1 MKTILSLG
9 RSIYLLFDQFQMVL
23 SIEGLGTLASAQ
35 PSISCYLVNS
45 DSGPYCCTGL
55 AHHINHQQ
63 PNGFQFKIRL
73 IIVPMAKE
81 LLLHE
86 CGFQTDQLSFFF
98 KQPWEPFVMC
108 ALVDGTAGCR
118 DQSDLSVQD
127 EVGTKAVRL
136 FCGNV
141 GVCGG
146 GGGGEASSGNCG
158 ERQEPTITLSECITS
173 S

>member
-1 MKTILSLG
+1 
-9 RSIYLLFDQFQMVL
+9 
-23 SIEGLGTLASAQ
+23 
-35 PSISCYLVNS
+35 
-45 DSGPYCCTGL
+45 
-55 AHHINHQQ
+55 
-63 PNGFQFKIRL
+63 
-73 IIVPMAKE
+73 MAKE

-141 GVCGG
+141 GVW
-146 GGGGEASSGNCG
+146 GEG
-158 ERQEPTITLSECITS
+158 EREKPSLATVVRDKNPPSLSLSASLAASYPS
-173 S
+173 SSSRTTKNR

>member
-1 MKTILSLG
+1 
-9 RSIYLLFDQFQMVL
+9 
-23 SIEGLGTLASAQ
+23 
-35 PSISCYLVNS
+35 
-45 DSGPYCCTGL
+45 
-55 AHHINHQQ
+55 
-63 PNGFQFKIRL
+63 
-73 IIVPMAKE
+73 MAKE

-146 GGGGEASSGNCG
+146 GEGEAFSGNCG

>member
-1 MKTILSLG
+1 
-9 RSIYLLFDQFQMVL
+9 
-23 SIEGLGTLASAQ
+23 
-35 PSISCYLVNS
+35 
-45 DSGPYCCTGL
+45 
-55 AHHINHQQ
+55 
-63 PNGFQFKIRL
+63 
-73 IIVPMAKE
+73 MAKE

-141 GVCGG
+141 GVW
-146 GGGGEASSGNCG
+146 GGEEKPSLATVVRDKNPPSLSLSASLAASY
-158 ERQEPTITLSECITS
+158 PS
-173 S
+173 SSSRPINNRRSVQANLGP

>member
-1 MKTILSLG
+1 MKTILG

-23 SIEGLGTLASAQ
+23 SIEGSRTLASAQ

-108 ALVDGTAGCR
+108 VLVDGTAGCR

-136 FCGNV
+136 FLAMC
-141 GVCGG
+141 VCGG
-146 GGGGEASSGNCG
+146 GRSLLWQLWWETRTHHHS
-158 ERQEPTITLSECITS
+158 LWVHH
-173 S
+173 